1 MKLKGKV
8 ALITG
13 ASRGIGRGIAEVF
26 ADEGA
31 DVAVNYV
38 ASDQKAEEVAD
49 AIRKKGR
56 RAITVKA
63 DVATRKDVEPMIDK
77 VWKELG
83 PLDMLVNNAGIE
95 TIVPFLELTDEQWT
109 RLVDVNLRG
118 AWLCSQVFCRR
129 AIAEGRKGS
138 IVNIGSIQA
147 AKVLPG
153 RTHYAPTK
161 LGLEALTRNMSAE
174 VTPQG
179 IRVNCVHPGLI
190 DTDMTEW
197 VMKSPDILPLVLAQ
211 ISLGRAGE
219 PREIGTVAAFFASD
233 EASYLTGQS
242 DSRRRRLGRQMSS
255 VRLIDLSMEVYQGM
269 MTYPNVAK
277 PVIVEMETYSQMA
290 KSVGTDQYGVN
301 EITNHCMIVT
311 GDHIGTHIDSWGHV
325 NPDAPRAEGIPI
337 EYCYGDGVVLDLT
350 HMKPGDEITPGR
362 HRRGGA
368 EARRL
373 PHQAAR
379 HRAAAHRCGEKAD
392 REGLPDRPSG
402 DDEGSRSLRPRS
414 RRQGDGHR
422 CHRVRSTGGQDVR
435 AAQVLGG
442 APRDARARVLPPREH
457 VQPARDSRAV
467 SLIHRQRA
475 AREMARRLGRSRSGG
490 RDCSGIT
497 AWPRSTISFG
507 WTAKLRS

>member
-38 ASDQKAEEVAD
+38 ASDKKAEEVAE

-56 RAITVKA
+56 RAITVKG

-83 PLDMLVNNAGIE
+83 PIDALVNNAGIE

-129 AIAEGRKGS
+129 AIKESRKGS

-174 VTPQG
+174 MTPQG

-242 DSRRRRLGRQMSS
+242 
-255 VRLIDLSMEVYQGM
+255 I
-269 MTYPNVAK
+269 
-277 PVIVEMETYSQMA
+277 
-290 KSVGTDQYGVN
+290 
-301 EITNHCMIVT
+301 
-311 GDHIGTHIDSWGHV
+311 HV
-325 NPDAPRAEGIPI
+325 DGGWEG
-337 EYCYGDGVVLDLT
+337 
-350 HMKPGDEITPGR
+350 K
-362 HRRGGA
+362 
-368 EARRL
+368 
-373 PHQAAR
+373 
-379 HRAAAHRCGEKAD
+379 
-392 REGLPDRPSG
+392 
-402 DDEGSRSLRPRS
+402 
-414 RRQGDGHR
+414 
-422 CHRVRSTGGQDVR
+422 
-435 AAQVLGG
+435 
-442 APRDARARVLPPREH
+442 
-457 VQPARDSRAV
+457 
-467 SLIHRQRA
+467 
-475 AREMARRLGRSRSGG
+475 
-490 RDCSGIT
+490 
-497 AWPRSTISFG
+497 
-507 WTAKLRS
+507 

>member
-38 ASDQKAEEVAD
+38 SHETKADETAQ
-49 AIRKKGR
+49 AIRAKGR
-56 RAITVKA
+56 RAITVRG
-63 DVATRKDVEPMIDK
+63 DVATRTDVEPMIDK

-83 PLDMLVNNAGIE
+83 PIDVLVNNAGIE
-95 TIVPFLELTDEQWT
+95 TIVPFLDLTDEQWT

-129 AIAEGRKGS
+129 AIKEGRKGS
-138 IVNIGSIQA
+138 IVSIGSIQA

-174 VTPQG
+174 MTPQG

-242 DSRRRRLGRQMSS
+242 
-255 VRLIDLSMEVYQGM
+255 I
-269 MTYPNVAK
+269 
-277 PVIVEMETYSQMA
+277 
-290 KSVGTDQYGVN
+290 
-301 EITNHCMIVT
+301 
-311 GDHIGTHIDSWGHV
+311 HV
-325 NPDAPRAEGIPI
+325 DGGWEG
-337 EYCYGDGVVLDLT
+337 
-350 HMKPGDEITPGR
+350 K
-362 HRRGGA
+362 
-368 EARRL
+368 
-373 PHQAAR
+373 
-379 HRAAAHRCGEKAD
+379 
-392 REGLPDRPSG
+392 
-402 DDEGSRSLRPRS
+402 
-414 RRQGDGHR
+414 
-422 CHRVRSTGGQDVR
+422 
-435 AAQVLGG
+435 
-442 APRDARARVLPPREH
+442 
-457 VQPARDSRAV
+457 
-467 SLIHRQRA
+467 
-475 AREMARRLGRSRSGG
+475 
-490 RDCSGIT
+490 
-497 AWPRSTISFG
+497 
-507 WTAKLRS
+507 